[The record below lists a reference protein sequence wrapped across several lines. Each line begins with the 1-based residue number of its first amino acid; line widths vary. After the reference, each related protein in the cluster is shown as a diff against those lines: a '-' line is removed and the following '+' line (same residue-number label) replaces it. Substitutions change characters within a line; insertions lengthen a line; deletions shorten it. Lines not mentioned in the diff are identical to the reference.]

1 MVVVIGKLTC
11 SLELQFSADA
21 SVCLLAIPHPSQLTM
36 FAKAESLR
44 SSLKELEGLL
54 EEYSPMM
61 DEQTERV
68 VDKVIKY
75 GAIFAEVSSPIW
87 ALHMES
93 NKILTCAS

>member
-1 MVVVIGKLTC
+1 MVVVIGKHTC

-21 SVCLLAIPHPSQLTM
+21 SVCLLAIPYPSRLTM

-54 EEYSPMM
+54 EKYSPMM
-61 DEQTERV
+61 DSHTERV
-68 VDKVIKY
+68 ADKVIKY

-87 ALHMES
+87 FLHMAS
-93 NKILTCAS
+93 NKTLTCAS